1 MSKSQVDLSEVHLE
15 DLLDVHLEDLLSADA
30 EQVLEVLLWVVVV
43 VVLRPDWLMKLAA
56 FLAWAVKGCNV
67 GQKVGE
73 TPKTMIFYT
82 HFKSGVKSSSCEKT
96 HKSHQ

>member
-43 VVLRPDWLMKLAA
+43 LRPDWLMKLAA
-56 FLAWAVKGCNV
+56 FLAWADTDRDKAAV
-67 GQKVGE
+67 GRMDFDWVVEVVDQE
-73 TPKTMIFYT
+73 LENHHLPLM
-82 HFKSGVKSSSCEKT
+82 
-96 HKSHQ
+96 